1 MAVMNEIGYRFPR
14 IESEKKQEIN
24 NGSFFIIVVDH
35 QAMQNAEDSRGKENK
50 FSFVDDNLCCPG
62 TLTHRNKLAGDIS
75 IWHTREIRT
84 ENILEFEH

>member
-14 IESEKKQEIN
+14 IVSEKKQEIN

-62 TLTHRNKLAGDIS
+62 TLTHRNKTSRQGTS
-75 IWHTREIRT
+75 QSGVRERSGLRT
-84 ENILEFEH
+84 F

>member
-62 TLTHRNKLAGDIS
+62 TLTHRNKTSWQGTSQSGI
-75 IWHTREIRT
+75 RERSGLRT
-84 ENILEFEH
+84 F